1 MNNMGINIKVFL
13 FLFFVSF
20 ARSQD
25 STPKVFY
32 LFKSDPYY
40 QKTLNNLKIS
50 YNKTKDKKLID
61 SIAELSF
68 TYKDWENS
76 IQFLQMSLKIKPNS
90 KYYFLL
96 GAASGYRS
104 LEVSIF
110 SSTKYIK
117 IMKKAFQ
124 EAVNLEPKNILF
136 LIAQV
141 DVLVSIPSI
150 FGGSIDEAKSYIYR
164 IKELDPIEGLVAEGL
179 FYEKTNNIEE
189 AAIIYNKL
197 FQKLLLTFENCSDSF
212 LSYLKKN
219 RRNLA
224 YDIGRIAS
232 DYQLNPEWGI
242 CTLLFY
248 EERHVLRDSI
258 PLPWVYYHIANL
270 EKMKGDMARMKIFI
284 SKLKPYKNDYPSI
297 SSLINGLIQQ

>member
-1 MNNMGINIKVFL
+1 MNNMDINIKVFL

-76 IQFLQMSLKIKPNS
+76 IKFLQMSVKIKPNS

-124 EAVNLEPKNILF
+124 QAVNLEPKNILF

-179 FYEKTNNIEE
+179 FYEKTNNIQE
-189 AAIIYNKL
+189 AAITYNKL
-197 FQKLLLTFENCSDSF
+197 FQNLLLNFENCSDSF

>member
-1 MNNMGINIKVFL
+1 MNNMDINIKVFL

-32 LFKSDPYY
+32 LFKSDLNY
-40 QKTLNNLKIS
+40 QKTLNNLEIS

-68 TYKDWENS
+68 TFKDWENS
-76 IQFLQMSLKIKPNS
+76 IKFLQMSLKIKQNS

-117 IMKKAFQ
+117 IMKRAFQ

-179 FYEKTNNIEE
+179 FYEKTKNIQE
-189 AAIIYNKL
+189 AAITYNKL
-197 FQKLLLTFENCSDSF
+197 FQNLLLTFGNCSDSF
-212 LSYLKKN
+212 LNYLKKN

-270 EKMKGDMARMKIFI
+270 EKMKGDTVRMKIFI

-297 SSLINGLIQQ
+297 SSLINGLIQK

>member
-1 MNNMGINIKVFL
+1 MNNMDINIKVFL

-32 LFKSDPYY
+32 LFKSDLNY
-40 QKTLNNLKIS
+40 QKTLNNLEIS

-68 TYKDWENS
+68 TFKDWENS
-76 IQFLQMSLKIKPNS
+76 IKFLQMSLKIKPNS
-90 KYYFLL
+90 KYFFLL

-117 IMKKAFQ
+117 IMKRAFQ

-179 FYEKTNNIEE
+179 FYEKTKNIQE
-189 AAIIYNKL
+189 AAITYNKL
-197 FQKLLLTFENCSDSF
+197 FQNLLLTFGNCSDSF
-212 LSYLKKN
+212 LNYLKKN

-270 EKMKGDMARMKIFI
+270 EKMKGDMARMKNFI

>member
-1 MNNMGINIKVFL
+1 MNNMDINIKVFL

-32 LFKSDPYY
+32 LFKSDLNY

-76 IQFLQMSLKIKPNS
+76 IKFLQMSVKIKPNS

-117 IMKKAFQ
+117 IMKRAFQ

-179 FYEKTNNIEE
+179 FYEKTNNVQE
-189 AAIIYNKL
+189 AAITYNKL
-197 FQKLLLTFENCSDSF
+197 FQNLLLTFKNCSDSF
-212 LSYLKKN
+212 IDYLKKS

-232 DYQLNPEWGI
+232 DYQLDPEWGI
-242 CTLLFY
+242 CALSFY
-248 EERHVLRDSI
+248 GERHVLRDSI
-258 PLPWVYYHIANL
+258 PLPWVYYHIAKL
-270 EKMKGDMARMKIFI
+270 EKMKGNTARMKIFI
-284 SKLKPYKNDYPSI
+284 SKLKPYENDYPSI
-297 SSLINGLIQQ
+297 SSLINGLI

>member
-1 MNNMGINIKVFL
+1 MDINIKFFL

-32 LFKSDPYY
+32 SFKSDLNY
-40 QKTLNNLKIS
+40 QKRLNNLKSS

-61 SIAELSF
+61 SIAQLSF

-76 IQFLQMSLKIKPNS
+76 IKFLQMSLKIKPNS
-90 KYYFLL
+90 KYFFLL
-96 GAASGYRS
+96 GAASGFRS

-117 IMKKAFQ
+117 IMKRAFQ
-124 EAVNLEPKNILF
+124 QAVNLEPTNILF

-150 FGGSIDEAKSYIYR
+150 FGGSIQEAKNYINR
-164 IKELDPIEGLVAEGL
+164 IKELNPIEGLVAEGL
-179 FYEKTNNIEE
+179 FYEKTNDIEE
-189 AAIIYNKL
+189 AAETYNKL
-197 FQKLLLTFENCSDSF
+197 FNNLISTFNGCSDSF
-212 LSYLKKN
+212 LDYLKRN

-232 DYQLNPEWGI
+232 DYQLEPEWGI
-242 CTLLFY
+242 CALSFY
-248 EERHVLRDSI
+248 EERHILRDSI
-258 PLPWVYYHIANL
+258 PLPWVYYHIAKL
-270 EKMKGDMARMKIFI
+270 EKIQGDISRMKIFI
-284 SKLKPYKNDYPSI
+284 SKVKPYENDYPSI
-297 SSLINGLIQQ
+297 SNLINGLIQQ